1 MTVTR
6 RTLAS
11 TILAMAMAVL
21 LGGLPLRSA
30 EDGPWTARDLAQKVQ
45 LSAEPSHPFRYN
57 QGTGPYGSPTLN
69 LLERRR
75 AFFPGE
81 RVRIGFRLPRE
92 AKVETPLEA
101 RAVFALQDLDGV
113 KVQDAGEAALKAVS
127 SEAKASSS
135 EVTGSFEWTVPD
147 AKEGSYFLAA
157 RFLDSD
163 GKPLGTR
170 SEIVFLTPDYPRLL
184 DAVEQMRI
192 DMGGLTPLMR
202 EVSAPSMMMLVED
215 AKMRWYDFGRA
226 PRDWEYVKRQL
237 TMAREYAQALAKGED
252 PYKDRTGL
260 LVKAYRSEADDTLQ
274 PYALYVPKTY
284 DPKKAYPLLVSLH
297 GATSNHLLNRR
308 RVFGLGNRPGESDYE
323 AIRNEDVAF
332 PDVDFI
338 VLTPYGRGEVAGYNG
353 LAEQDV
359 LRAMDDVQRAYN
371 VDKERVYL
379 TGLSMGGGG
388 TWHLGLRYPDRF
400 AAIVPVCAVGDLS
413 LFPFTQGASA
423 TDRALFDLT
432 GPTSIAENAANLQV
446 FIFHGDQDPAVNVE
460 HSRRMVARYREQG
473 FFGKNVRYFEL
484 PGVNHFAWDFA
495 YRDASLF
502 RHLLPIRRNPLPDR
516 VVYSTFSPRFNQA
529 YWVRIDRIDRGF
541 KLARI
546 EATRRARLFEVKTAN
561 LSAFS
566 LLLGPPLVPRGM
578 PLEVKVNGE
587 AVWRGVPPAATLSL
601 AKSRGRWVLRPWVG
615 PAVGPPD
622 HAESTFRSVSLAQSS
637 AHAYVY
643 GTAGDAETNDAARK
657 AAETLADWGPNVRAR
672 FPVVADTEVT
682 PEMMASRNLVLVGNA
697 AVNGVV
703 ARLSDKLP
711 LRQDAEGTFA
721 AGRRVAG
728 PDASFRLHYANPLAP
743 GRYVLVYGAGSAA
756 GLKRFLPAPGGGRP
770 PSPYADYLVLGE
782 DGQTALE
789 GYFKDDWGI
798 STESGGLRRTP

>member
-1 MTVTR
+1 MTVAR
-6 RTLAS
+6 RTLIAS
-11 TILAMAMAVL
+11 GALPAAIGVL
-21 LGGLPLRSA
+21 LGGPPLRSA
-30 EDGPWTARDLAQKVQ
+30 EDAPWTVRDLAQKVQ
-45 LSAEPSHPFRYN
+45 LSAEPGHPFRYN

-81 RVRIGFRLPRE
+81 KVRISFRLPRA
-92 AKVETPLEA
+92 AKLEA
-101 RAVFALQDLDGV
+101 APESRAVFALEDLDGV
-113 KVQDAGEAALKAVS
+113 KVQDGGEAALKA
-127 SEAKASSS
+127 AASA
-135 EVTGSFEWTVPD
+135 VTGTFEWTVPD

-157 RFLDSD
+157 GFLDAD

-170 SEIVFLTPDYPRLL
+170 SEIVFLTPEYPRLL
-184 DAVEQMRI
+184 EAVEQTRI
-192 DMGGLTPLMR
+192 DVGGLTPLVR
-202 EVSAPSMMMLVED
+202 DVSGPSMMMLVED

-237 TMAREYAQALAKGED
+237 TTAREYAQALARGED
-252 PYKDRTGL
+252 PYRDRTGL
-260 LVKAYRSEADDTLQ
+260 LVKAYRSDADDTLQ

-284 DPKKAYPLLVSLH
+284 DPRKAYPLLVSLH
-297 GATSNHLLNRR
+297 GATSNPLLNRR

-323 AIRNEDVAF
+323 AIRNEDVVF

-338 VLTPYGRGEVAGYNG
+338 VLSPYGRGEVAGYNG

-371 VDKERVYL
+371 VDRNRVYL

-423 TDRALFDLT
+423 ADRALLDLT
-432 GPTSIAENAANLQV
+432 GPTPIPENAANLQV
-446 FIFHGDQDPAVNVE
+446 FIFHGDQDPPVNVE
-460 HSRRMVARYREQG
+460 HSRRMVARYRELG

-502 RHLLPIRRNPLPDR
+502 ARLQPIRRNPFPDR

-546 EATRRARLFEVKTAN
+546 EATRRARLFEVKTDN

-566 LLLGPPLVPRGM
+566 LLLGPPLLPAGM

-587 AVWRGVPPAATLSL
+587 AVWRGVPPATTLSL
-601 AKSRGRWVLRPWVG
+601 AKGRSGRWVQRPWVG

-622 HAESTFRSVSLAQSS
+622 HAEAGLRSVSLAQSS
-637 AHAYVY
+637 AHVYVY
-643 GTAGDAETNDAARK
+643 GTSGDGEANAAARRG
-657 AAETLADWGPNVRAR
+657 AEMLADWGPNVRAH
-672 FPVVADTEVT
+672 FPVVADSEVT

-697 AVNGVV
+697 GDNRVV
-703 ARLSDKLP
+703 ARMAHKLP
-711 LRQDAEGTFA
+711 LRQDAEGAFA

-728 PDASFRLHYANPLAP
+728 PDASFRLHYPNPLAP

-756 GLKRFLPAPGGGRP
+756 GLKRFLPAPASGRP
-770 PSPYADYLVLGE
+770 PSPYTAYLVLG
-782 DGQTALE
+782 
-789 GYFKDDWGI
+789 DD
-798 STESGGLRRTP
+798 RH